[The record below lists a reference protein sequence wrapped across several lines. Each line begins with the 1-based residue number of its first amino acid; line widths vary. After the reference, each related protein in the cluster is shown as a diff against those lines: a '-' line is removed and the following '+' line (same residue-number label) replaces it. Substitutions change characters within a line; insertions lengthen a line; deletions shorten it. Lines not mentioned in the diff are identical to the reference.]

1 MLYQLMHW
9 WAQQHHSFR
18 LFDYLTV
25 RATLSALTSLLIAL
39 SCGRS
44 LIRLLKHHQIGQTVR
59 NDGPQSHLSKT
70 GTPTMGG
77 VLVLLAFSVAVLLW
91 CDLSQRPVWLMLGV
105 TLAFGLIG
113 FYDEW
118 RKLIFRD
125 PKGLSARHKFLL
137 QSVVAAVVAVYL
149 YWHASAP
156 IDTGLLIPFM
166 KNCMLP
172 LGYASIGLTYLVVV
186 GASNAVNLTDGLDGL
201 AMLPVV
207 LVAGALGVFAYVS
220 GHHEFAKYLLIPYL
234 PGTGELA
241 VVAAAL
247 VGSGLG
253 FLWFNT
259 YPAAVFMGDVGSL
272 SLGAALG
279 MMAVLLRQ
287 ELVLLIMGG
296 VFVAETVSVMIQ
308 VVSFRLRGK
317 RVFLMAPLHHHFE
330 LKGWPEP
337 KVIVRFWIVTFILV
351 LIGLMSLKVR

>member
-1 MLYQLMHW
+1 MFG
-9 WAQQHHSFR
+9 S
-18 LFDYLTV
+18 
-25 RATLSALTSLLIAL
+25 
-39 SCGRS
+39 RS
-44 LIRLLKHHQIGQTVR
+44 ETIL
-59 NDGPQSHLSKT
+59 
-70 GTPTMGG
+70 
-77 VLVLLAFSVAVLLW
+77 
-91 CDLSQRPVWLMLGV
+91 PVSPR
-105 TLAFGLIG
+105 GLN
-113 FYDEW
+113 F
-118 RKLIFRD
+118 
-125 PKGLSARHKFLL
+125 
-137 QSVVAAVVAVYL
+137 Q
-149 YWHASAP
+149 
-156 IDTGLLIPFM
+156 
-166 KNCMLP
+166 N
-172 LGYASIGLTYLVVV
+172 
-186 GASNAVNLTDGLDGL
+186 GL

-220 GHHEFAKYLLIPYL
+220 GHQEFANYLLIPYL

-296 VFVAETVSVMIQ
+296 VFVAETLSVMIQ
-308 VVSFRLRGK
+308 VASFRLRGK